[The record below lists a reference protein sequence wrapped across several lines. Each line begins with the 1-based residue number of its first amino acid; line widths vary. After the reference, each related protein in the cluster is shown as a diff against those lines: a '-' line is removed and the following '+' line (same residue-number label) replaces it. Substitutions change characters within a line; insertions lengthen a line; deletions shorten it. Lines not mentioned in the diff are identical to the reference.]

1 MRDGSNDRRLRMTS
15 LDPNTALS
23 LVLVLGIGYVMMFAG
38 VSKNALEW
46 KRRRRVCPS
55 CGRHDASCGCH

>member
-1 MRDGSNDRRLRMTS
+1 MTS

-23 LVLVLGIGYVMMFAG
+23 LVLVMGIGYAMAFAG

-46 KRRRRVCPS
+46 KRRRRICPS
-55 CGRHDASCGCH
+55 CGRDGASCGCQ